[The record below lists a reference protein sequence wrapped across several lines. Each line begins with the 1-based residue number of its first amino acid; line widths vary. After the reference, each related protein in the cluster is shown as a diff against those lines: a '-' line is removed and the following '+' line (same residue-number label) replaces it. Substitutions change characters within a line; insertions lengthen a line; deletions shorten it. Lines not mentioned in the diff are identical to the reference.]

1 MKSLQFVSCI
11 YINILGT
18 WDSSLLFL
26 SQILARNEM
35 PWTVV
40 FGVARRST
48 AVVSALSTSLFFSV
62 FFSLYK
68 TRDWKLEQHQRRF
81 SIQNLKNDPAMTS
94 FNHVLPVKRRT
105 ATDEKTAS

>member
-48 AVVSALSTSLFFSV
+48 AVVCVRSIDFFVFFRLFFSV
-62 FFSLYK
+62 QNSG
-68 TRDWKLEQHQRRF
+68 LEIGTTPTTILDTKF
-81 SIQNLKNDPAMTS
+81 K
-94 FNHVLPVKRRT
+94 K
-105 ATDEKTAS
+105 